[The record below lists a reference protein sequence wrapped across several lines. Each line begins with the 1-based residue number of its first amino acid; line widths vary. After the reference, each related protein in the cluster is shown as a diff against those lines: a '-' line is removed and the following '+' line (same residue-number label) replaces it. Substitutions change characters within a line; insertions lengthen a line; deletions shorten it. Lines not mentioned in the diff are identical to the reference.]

1 MNTYIFRHLS
11 AKHRNFST
19 NKLHLDSRISSDC
32 LFNSVESCL
41 DYLEKVCLDTPINL
55 DDVFFVSYLDYPI
68 LYVNIIDESICSMIY
83 QGFQLRRDKCPDL
96 LAYYRNKIDEF
107 IDMLRNMTESK
118 DKTIQ
123 LVRSALI
130 VCLSKVSVIFNP
142 TSTTEELLLGEL
154 PLYYYNLLYTIYS
167 QLSNGKED
175 RYMTKCRDL
184 YKMYIEQSY
193 KQYAPMALSNNI
205 YKGDSI
211 YAK

>member
-19 NKLHLDSRISSDC
+19 NNLHLDSRISADC
-32 LFNSVESCL
+32 LFDSVEECL
-41 DYLEKVCLDTPINL
+41 EYLEKICLEKPINL
-55 DDVFFVSYLDYPI
+55 DDVFFVSYLDTPI
-68 LYVNIIDESICSMIY
+68 LYANLIDESICSIIY
-83 QGFQLRRDKCPDL
+83 QGFQLRRDKCQDL
-96 LAYYRNKIDEF
+96 LAYYRNKIDMF
-107 IDMLRNMTESK
+107 IDTLQNMAISTN
-118 DKTIQ
+118 KTIQ
-123 LVRSALI
+123 LIRSALV
-130 VCLSKVSVIFNP
+130 VCLSKVSIIFNP

-193 KQYAPMALSNNI
+193 KQYAPMAMSNNI